1 MKLKKLACTMIG
13 IIFMLV
19 ILITIK
25 VQASDG
31 LKASVQSS
39 KIEIKKTEEIVI
51 TLKLDEYQNIKN
63 GINAYKATLEYDEDI
78 FEEVLEKDFES
89 KNNWEMLKYN
99 KDTKELVAIKK
110 AGSTVPEEVVE
121 VRLKAKEEI
130 EPKTTEIK
138 VKDIV
143 TSDGKRDIEIEEAKV
158 AVNVIKEQEEK
169 PEEPEKLE
177 KITSQK
183 YRIEKAYIERIA
195 PKTTVAK
202 FKQNVTLENVTTNP
216 QMIFTDENGNELQED
231 SFITTGTKLKVGSSL
246 QFTLIVI
253 GDIDRNSEITVN
265 CLARIKLHLI
275 GSELLTG
282 IELKAADMDD
292 DKEITINDLAQMK
305 LVLIDLL
312 EIK

>member
-39 KIEIKKTEEIVI
+39 KNEIKKTEEIVI

-110 AGSTVPEEVVE
+110 AGSTVPEEVAE
-121 VRLKAKEEI
+121 VKLKAKEEI

-143 TSDGKRDIEIEEAKV
+143 TSDGKKDIEVEEAKV

-169 PEEPEKLE
+169 PEEPEKPE

-183 YRIEKAYIERIA
+183 YRIEKDYIERIA

-216 QMIFTDENGNELQED
+216 QMVFTDENGNELQD
-231 SFITTGTKLKVGSSL
+231 NSFITTGTKLKVGSSL

-253 GDIDRNSEITVN
+253 GDIDRNSEITIN

-305 LVLIDLL
+305 LFLIGLL

>member
-1 MKLKKLACTMIG
+1 MIG

-39 KIEIKKTEEIVI
+39 KSEIKKTEEIVI

-110 AGSTVPEEVVE
+110 AGSTVPEEVAE
-121 VRLKAKEEI
+121 VKLKAKEEI

-143 TSDGKRDIEIEEAKV
+143 TSDGKRDIEVEEAKV

-216 QMIFTDENGNELQED
+216 QMVFTDENGNELQEE
-231 SFITTGTKLKVGSSL
+231 SFITTGTRLKVGSSL

-265 CLARIKLHLI
+265 SLARIKLHLI

>member
-39 KIEIKKTEEIVI
+39 KSEIKKTEEIVI

-110 AGSTVPEEVVE
+110 AGSTVPEEVAE
-121 VRLKAKEEI
+121 VKLKAKEEI

-143 TSDGKRDIEIEEAKV
+143 TSDGKKDIEVEEAKV
-158 AVNVIKEQEEK
+158 VVNVIKEQEEK

-195 PKTTVAK
+195 PKTTVAN

-216 QMIFTDENGNELQED
+216 QMVFTDENGNELKED
-231 SFITTGTKLKVGSSL
+231 SFITTGTRLKVGSSL

-265 CLARIKLHLI
+265 SLARIKLHLI

>member
-1 MKLKKLACTMIG
+1 MKLKKLAYTLIG
-13 IIFMLV
+13 IIFILV

-25 VQASDG
+25 VQATNG

-39 KIEIKKTEEIVI
+39 KDEIKKTEEIVI
-51 TLKLDEYQNIKN
+51 TLKLDKYQNIKN

-78 FEEVLEKDFES
+78 FEEVLEKDFKS

-143 TSDGKRDIEIEEAKV
+143 TSDGKEDIEVEEAKV
-158 AVNVIKEQEEK
+158 TVNVIKEQEEK

-216 QMIFTDENGNELQED
+216 QMVFTDENGNELQED

-265 CLARIKLHLI
+265 CLAKIKLHLI
-275 GSELLTG
+275 RSELLTG

-292 DKEITINDLAQMK
+292 DKEITTNDLAQMK
-305 LVLIDLL
+305 LLLIGLL

>member
-1 MKLKKLACTMIG
+1 MKLKKLACTIIG

-39 KIEIKKTEEIVI
+39 KSEIKKTEEIVI

-110 AGSTVPEEVVE
+110 AGSTVPEEVAE
-121 VRLKAKEEI
+121 VKLKAKEEI

-143 TSDGKRDIEIEEAKV
+143 TSDGKKDIEVEEAKV

-169 PEEPEKLE
+169 PEEPEKPE

-183 YRIEKAYIERIA
+183 YRIEKDYIERIA

-216 QMIFTDENGNELQED
+216 QMVFTDENGNELQEN

-253 GDIDRNSEITVN
+253 GDIDRNSEITIN

-305 LVLIDLL
+305 LFLIGLL